1 MEINNP
7 FYQLLSEKSIL
18 RWVESVP
25 TGFIFSSKA
34 NRTITQMKYL
44 LELEETLPKFFNQLA
59 LFNGKTGPLLF
70 QLPPHWEKN
79 TERLEHFIPTLPAD
93 GRYAFE
99 LRNLSWLDEEIYAI
113 LREHGIAFCIYEIN
127 FRRSPIL
134 ATTDFVYIR
143 CMGWAELSMTR
154 ILCLP
159 SSAGH
164 NASSMM

>member
-1 MEINNP
+1 
-7 FYQLLSEKSIL
+7 
-18 RWVESVP
+18 
-25 TGFIFSSKA
+25 
-34 NRTITQMKYL
+34 MKYL
-44 LELEETLPKFFNQLA
+44 LEPEETLPKFFDRLA
-59 LFNGKTGPLLF
+59 LFNGKSGPLLF

-99 LRNLSWLDEEIYAI
+99 FRNPSWLDEEIYAI

-143 CMGWAELSMTR
+143 LHGPGRAYHDPYTLSALGRWALR
-154 ILCLP
+154 IQHWID
-159 SSAGH
+159 AGLDVYCYFDNTYRGYAWE
-164 NASSMM
+164 NARTVLGLIEPD